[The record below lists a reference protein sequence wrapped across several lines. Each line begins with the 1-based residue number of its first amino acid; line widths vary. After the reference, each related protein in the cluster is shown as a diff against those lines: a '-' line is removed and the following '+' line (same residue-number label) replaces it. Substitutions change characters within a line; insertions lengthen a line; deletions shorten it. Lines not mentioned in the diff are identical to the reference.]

1 MTEDQE
7 GMTGELYSELYE
19 ISQKATREALKKYD
33 LSEIDRED
41 LILETKK
48 NKKSLV
54 YKLFVDEGVSKTLIA
69 TTTVKTES
77 KKTSVKVTNLNKRD

>member
-19 ISQKATREALKKYD
+19 LSQKATREALKKYD
-33 LSEIDRED
+33 LSDIDRGD

-54 YKLFVDEGVSKTLIA
+54 YKLFVDEGISKTLIA
-69 TTTVKTES
+69 TTTVKIES
-77 KKTSVKVTNLNKRD
+77 KNTTVKVSNLNERD